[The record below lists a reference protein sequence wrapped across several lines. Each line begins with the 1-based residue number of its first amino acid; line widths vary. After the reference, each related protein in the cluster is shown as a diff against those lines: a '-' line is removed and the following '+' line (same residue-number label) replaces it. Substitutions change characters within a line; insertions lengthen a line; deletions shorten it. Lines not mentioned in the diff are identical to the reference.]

1 MVLFFKN
8 GEKMR
13 RLNVILLA
21 LMMFASLGTF
31 AEKVAQDNG
40 PVQAIQT
47 AIVKLNQLTTMA
59 YSPKMLN
66 FFVEKEIAPLF
77 DFNHIASEVLLV
89 INNRLGEEE
98 TRFFVN
104 RLKNNMMTTLLAR
117 LSQVNSTSFQ
127 FISARPMMDGSIAV
141 QLKVNRYT
149 SFGGIYLDL
158 LFHQNENKQ
167 WQVFDIVLN
176 NDSLINYYQKM
187 VLIKVRRYGIY
198 GMLGRL

>member
-1 MVLFFKN
+1 
-8 GEKMR
+8 MR

-21 LMMFASLGTF
+21 LMMFASLG
-31 AEKVAQDNG
+31 ASAQEVVQDRG

-47 AIVKLNQLTTMA
+47 AIIKLNQLTTMA

-77 DFNHIASEVLLV
+77 DFNHIAYEVLLV
-89 INNRLGEEE
+89 INNRLDREE
-98 TRFFVN
+98 TKFFVN
-104 RLKNNMMTTLLAR
+104 RLKSNMMSTLLAK

-127 FISARPMMDGSIAV
+127 FISARPMMGGSIAV
-141 QLKVNRYT
+141 QLKINRYA

-158 LFHQNENKQ
+158 LFHQNMLRQ
-167 WQVFDIVLN
+167 WQIFDVVLN

-187 VLIKVRRYGIY
+187 ISIKVRRYGVY
-198 GMLGRL
+198 GMLDRL

>member
-1 MVLFFKN
+1 
-8 GEKMR
+8 MR

-21 LMMFASLGTF
+21 LMMFTSLSTF
-31 AEKVAQDNG
+31 AERVAQDNG

-47 AIVKLNQLTTMA
+47 AIVKLNQLTTMVH
-59 YSPKMLN
+59 SPKMLN

-89 INNRLGEEE
+89 TNNRLGEEE
-98 TRFFVN
+98 TKFFVN
-104 RLKNNMMTTLLAR
+104 RLKNNMMSTLLAR
-117 LSQVNSTSFQ
+117 LSQVSSTSFQ
-127 FISARPMMDGSIAV
+127 FISARPMMDSSIAV
-141 QLKVNRYT
+141 QLKVNGYI

-158 LFHQNENKQ
+158 LFHQNEDKQ

>member
-1 MVLFFKN
+1 
-8 GEKMR
+8 MR
-13 RLNVILLA
+13 RLNVILLT
-21 LMMFASLGTF
+21 LMMFASLG
-31 AEKVAQDNG
+31 ASAQEVAQDRG

-47 AIVKLNQLTTMA
+47 AIIKLNQLTTMA

-77 DFNHIASEVLLV
+77 DVNHIAYEVLLV
-89 INNRLGEEE
+89 INNRLGREE
-98 TRFFVN
+98 TKFFVN
-104 RLKNNMMTTLLAR
+104 RLKSNMMSTLLAK

-127 FISARPMMDGSIAV
+127 FISARPMMGGSIAV
-141 QLKVNRYT
+141 QLKINRYT

-158 LFHQNENKQ
+158 LFHQNMLRQ
-167 WQVFDIVLN
+167 WQIFDVVLN

-187 VLIKVRRYGIY
+187 VLIKVRRYGVY

>member
-1 MVLFFKN
+1 
-8 GEKMR
+8 MR

-21 LMMFASLGTF
+21 LMMFTSLSAF
-31 AEKVAQDNG
+31 AERVAQDNG
-40 PVQAIQT
+40 PVQAIQI
-47 AIVKLNQLTTMA
+47 AIVKLNQLATMA

-77 DFNHIASEVLLV
+77 DFNYIASEVLLV
-89 INNRLGEEE
+89 SNNRLGEEE
-98 TRFFVN
+98 TKFFVN
-104 RLKNNMMTTLLAR
+104 RLKNNMMSTLLAR

-127 FISARPMMDGSIAV
+127 FISARPMIDSSIAV
-141 QLKVNRYT
+141 QLKVNGYT
-149 SFGGIYLDL
+149 SFSGIYLDL
-158 LFHQNENKQ
+158 LFHQNEDKQ
-167 WQVFDIVLN
+167 WQIFDIVLN

>member
-1 MVLFFKN
+1 
-8 GEKMR
+8 
-13 RLNVILLA
+13 
-21 LMMFASLGTF
+21 MFTSLSAF
-31 AEKVAQDNG
+31 AERVTQDNG

-47 AIVKLNQLTTMA
+47 AIVKLNQLTTMV

-89 INNRLGEEE
+89 TNNRLGEEE
-98 TRFFVN
+98 TKFFVN
-104 RLKNNMMTTLLAR
+104 RLKNNMMSTLLAR

-127 FISARPMMDGSIAV
+127 FISARPMMDSSIAV
-141 QLKVNRYT
+141 QLKVNGYI

-158 LFHQNENKQ
+158 LFHQNEDKQ

>member
-1 MVLFFKN
+1 
-8 GEKMR
+8 MR

-21 LMMFASLGTF
+21 LMMVVSLGAF

-47 AIVKLNQLTTMA
+47 AIVKLNQLSTMA
-59 YSPKMLN
+59 YSSKMLN

-77 DFNHIASEVLLV
+77 DFNHIANEVLLV
-89 INNRLGEEE
+89 TNNRLGWEEA
-98 TRFFVN
+98 RFFVN
-104 RLKNNMMTTLLAR
+104 RLKSNMMTTLLTR

-127 FISARPMMDGSIAV
+127 FISARPIMGGSIAV
-141 QLKVNRYT
+141 QLKVNGYT

-158 LFHQNENKQ
+158 LFHQNKNKQ
-167 WQVFDIVLN
+167 WQIFDIVLN

>member
-1 MVLFFKN
+1 
-8 GEKMR
+8 MR

-21 LMMFASLGTF
+21 LMMFTSLSAF
-31 AEKVAQDNG
+31 AERVAQDNG

-59 YSPKMLN
+59 YSPKMIN
-66 FFVEKEIAPLF
+66 SFIEKEIAPLF
-77 DFNHIASEVLLV
+77 DFKHIASEVLLV
-89 INNRLGEEE
+89 SNNRLGEGE
-98 TRFFVN
+98 TKFFVN
-104 RLKNNMMTTLLAR
+104 RLKNNMMSTLLAR

-127 FISARPMMDGSIAV
+127 FISARPMMGSLIAV
-141 QLKVNRYT
+141 QLKVNGYT

-158 LFHQNENKQ
+158 LFHQNEDKQ
-167 WQVFDIVLN
+167 WQIFDIVLN

>member
-1 MVLFFKN
+1 MK
-8 GEKMR
+8 

-21 LMMFASLGTF
+21 LMMFTSLTSF
-31 AEKVAQDNG
+31 AEKVAQDNS

-47 AIVKLNQLTTMA
+47 AIIKLNQLTTVA

-77 DFNHIASEVLLV
+77 DFKHIASEVLLV
-89 INNRLGEEE
+89 TNNRLDEEE

-104 RLKNNMMTTLLAR
+104 RIKNNMMSTLLTR
-117 LSQVNSTSFQ
+117 LSQINSTSFQ
-127 FISARPMMDGSIAV
+127 FISARLMMGGSISV
-141 QLKVNRYT
+141 QLKVNRYA
-149 SFGGIYLDL
+149 SFGDIYLDL

-176 NDSLINYYQKM
+176 NGSLINYYQKM

>member
-1 MVLFFKN
+1 
-8 GEKMR
+8 MR

>member
-1 MVLFFKN
+1 
-8 GEKMR
+8 MR

-21 LMMFASLGTF
+21 LMMFASLG
-31 AEKVAQDNG
+31 ASAQEVAQDSG

-47 AIVKLNQLTTMA
+47 AIIKLNQLTTMA

-77 DFNHIASEVLLV
+77 DFNHIAYEILLV
-89 INNRLGEEE
+89 INNRLGREEAK
-98 TRFFVN
+98 FFVN
-104 RLKNNMMTTLLAR
+104 RLKSNMMSTLLAK

-127 FISARPMMDGSIAV
+127 FISARPVMGGSIAV
-141 QLKVNRYT
+141 QLKINGYT

-158 LFHQNENKQ
+158 LFHQNRLRQ
-167 WQVFDIVLN
+167 WQIFDVVLN

-187 VLIKVRRYGIY
+187 VSIKVRRYGIY
-198 GMLGRL
+198 GMLDRL